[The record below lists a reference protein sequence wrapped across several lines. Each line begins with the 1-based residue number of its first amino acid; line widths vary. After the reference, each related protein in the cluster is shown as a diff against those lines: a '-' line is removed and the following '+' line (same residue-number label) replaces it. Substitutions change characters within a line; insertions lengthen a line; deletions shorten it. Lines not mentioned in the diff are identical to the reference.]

1 MELKRIFDIPDYQKK
16 NYPKSDALNEKIN
29 GKWISHS
36 IDECIDNINKVSLAL
51 LASGIKKDDKISI
64 ISNNRPEWNFVDFG
78 IMQVGAVNVPVY
90 PTSAEEDYVFIFNDA
105 EVKMVF
111 VSSEELFQKIQNIK
125 SRIPS
130 LKEVFTFNKVKGASH
145 FSEFMERSQNGSVT
159 ELEKIKNSI
168 SSDDVSTII
177 YTSGTT
183 GFPKGVMLSHAN
195 ILADLI
201 AAKPLMPVG
210 EKDCA
215 LSFLPLNHS
224 FEKMISYL
232 YLCYGVSI
240 FYAESMDTIGDNLRE
255 VKPQMMTCVPRL
267 LEKVYERILSKGQ
280 EQTGIKRALFFW
292 ALSLGERWDNQ
303 KSNGI
308 FYTIQLAIAN
318 KLVFSKWRAALG
330 GKLKCVVTGAAP
342 MQQKLSRIFTSAHI
356 VIMEG
361 YGLTETSP
369 AISVSRYNLDENI
382 IGCVG
387 PVIPGVEV
395 KIAED
400 GEILCRGAIVM
411 KGYYKRPDLTAE
423 VIDKDGW
430 LHTGDIG
437 EMVQNKFLKIT
448 DRKKE
453 LFKTSG
459 GKYVAPQP
467 IENKFKEELLIEQM
481 MVVGASRKFPAA
493 LIVPSA
499 NNLKVWCT
507 QHGINFTNTSEMIR
521 NEAVKKKFELLVE
534 ENNKLFGHS
543 EQIKKFTLVPNEW
556 TIADG
561 ELTPTL
567 KLKRKIIEKKFE
579 KEIEA
584 MYAEN

>member
-1 MELKRIFDIPDYQKK
+1 MELKLIFDIPEFQKK
-16 NYPKSDALNEKIN
+16 NYPKTDALNEKIN
-29 GKWISHS
+29 GNWINHS
-36 IDECIDNINKVSLAL
+36 IDDCINNINKVSLAL
-51 LASGIKKDDKISI
+51 MASGIMKDDKISI

-78 IMQVGAVNVPVY
+78 AMQTGAINVPVY

-111 VSSEELFQKIQNIK
+111 VGSEELFQKVQNIK

-130 LKEVFTFNKVKGASH
+130 LKEVFTFNQVNGASH
-145 FSEFMERSQNGSVT
+145 FSEFMERSKSGSVT

-168 SSDDVSTII
+168 TPEDISTII

-183 GFPKGVMLSHAN
+183 GFPKGVMLTHNN
-195 ILADLI
+195 IMADVI

-210 EKDCA
+210 EEDKA

-232 YLCYGVSI
+232 YLCYGISI
-240 FYAESMDTIGDNLRE
+240 YYAESMDTIGDNLRE
-255 VKPQMMTCVPRL
+255 VKPQIMTCVPRL
-267 LEKVYERILSKGQ
+267 LEKVYERILTKGQ
-280 EQTGIKRALFFW
+280 DLKGIKRALFFW

-303 KSNGI
+303 KSNGL
-308 FYTIQLAIAN
+308 FYKIQLAIAN
-318 KLVFSKWRAALG
+318 KLIFSKWRAALG
-330 GKLKCVVTGAAP
+330 GQLKCVVTGAAP
-342 MQQKLSRIFTSAHI
+342 MQHKLLRIFTAAKI
-356 VIMEG
+356 TIMEG

-369 AISVSRYNLDENI
+369 AMTVSRFNLDENV

-387 PVIPGVEV
+387 PPLPGVEV

-437 EMVQNKFLKIT
+437 ELVNGRFLKIT

-499 NNLKVWCT
+499 NNLKVWCS
-507 QHGINFTNTSEMIR
+507 QHGIDFSNASEVIR
-521 NEAVKKKFELLVE
+521 NEAVKKKFEQLVA

-584 MYAEN
+584 MYSE

>member
-1 MELKRIFDIPDYQKK
+1 MELKRIFDIPAYQKEK
-16 NYPKSDALNEKIN
+16 YPKSDALNAKEN
-29 GKWISHS
+29 GLWRAYN
-36 IDECIDNINKVSLAL
+36 IDECINNINHVSFAL

-78 IMQVGAVNVPVY
+78 VMQVGAVNVPVY
-90 PTSAEEDYVFIFNDA
+90 PTITEEDYVFIFNDA

-111 VSSEELFQKIQNIK
+111 VSSEELFLKIQNIK
-125 SRIPS
+125 NRIPS
-130 LKEVFTFNKVKGASH
+130 LKEVFTFNQVKGASH
-145 FSEFMERSQNGSVT
+145 FSEFMERGKNGSVS
-159 ELEKIKNSI
+159 ELEKIKSEI
-168 SSDDVSTII
+168 TSDDISTII

-183 GFPKGVMLSHAN
+183 GFPKGVMLSHWN
-195 ILADLI
+195 VLSDVI

-210 EKDCA
+210 EKDKA

-232 YLCYGVSI
+232 YLCYGISI
-240 FYAESMDTIGDNLRE
+240 YYAESMDTIGDNLRE
-255 VKPQMMTCVPRL
+255 VKPQIMTCVPRL
-267 LEKVYERILSKGQ
+267 LEKVYEKILSKGQ
-280 EQTGIKRALFFW
+280 EQKGIKRALFFW

-308 FYTIQLAIAN
+308 FYHIQLAIAN

-330 GKLKCVVTGAAP
+330 GQLKCVVTGAAP
-342 MQQKLSRIFTSAHI
+342 MQHKLLRIFTAAKI
-356 VIMEG
+356 TIMEG

-369 AISVSRYNLDENI
+369 AISVSRFNLDENV

-387 PVIPGVEV
+387 PAIPGVEI

-437 EMVQNKFLKIT
+437 ELVNGKFLKIT

-467 IENKFKEELLIEQM
+467 IENKFKEEMLIEQM

-493 LIVPSA
+493 LIVPAA
-499 NNLKVWCT
+499 NNLKVWCG
-507 QHGINFTNTSEMIR
+507 QHGINFTNTSEVIR
-521 NEAVKKKFELLVE
+521 NEAVKKKFEQLVE
-534 ENNKLFGHS
+534 ENNKNFGHS

-584 MYAEN
+584 MYSE

>member
-1 MELKRIFDIPDYQKK
+1 MELKRIFDIPEYQKK
-16 NYPKSDALNEKIN
+16 KYPKSDALNAKEN
-29 GKWISHS
+29 GQWRAYN
-36 IDECIDNINKVSLAL
+36 IDECINNINHVSFAL

-78 IMQVGAVNVPVY
+78 VMQVGAVNVPVY
-90 PTSAEEDYVFIFNDA
+90 PTITEEDYVFIFNDA

-111 VSSEELFQKIQNIK
+111 VSSEELFLKIQNIK

-130 LKEVFTFNKVKGASH
+130 LKEVFTFNQVKGASH
-145 FSEFMERSQNGSVT
+145 FSEFMERGKNGSVT
-159 ELEKIKNSI
+159 ELEKIKSEI
-168 SSDDVSTII
+168 TSDDISTII

-183 GFPKGVMLSHAN
+183 GFPKGVMLSHWN
-195 ILADLI
+195 VLSDVI

-210 EKDCA
+210 EKDKA

-232 YLCYGVSI
+232 YLCYGISI
-240 FYAESMDTIGDNLRE
+240 YYAESMDTIGDNLRE
-255 VKPQMMTCVPRL
+255 VKPQIMTCVPRL
-267 LEKVYERILSKGQ
+267 LEKVYEKILSKGQ
-280 EQTGIKRALFFW
+280 EQKGIKRALFFW
-292 ALSLGERWDNQ
+292 ALALGERWDNQ

-308 FYTIQLAIAN
+308 FYHIQLAIAN

-330 GKLKCVVTGAAP
+330 GQLKCVVTGAAP
-342 MQQKLSRIFTSAHI
+342 MQHKLLRIFTAAKI

-369 AISVSRYNLDENI
+369 AISVSRFNLDENV

-387 PVIPGVEV
+387 PAIPGVEI

-437 EMVQNKFLKIT
+437 ELVNGKFLKIT
-448 DRKKE
+448 NRKKE

-481 MVVGASRKFPAA
+481 MVIGASRKFPSA
-493 LIVPSA
+493 LIVPAA
-499 NNLKVWCT
+499 NNLKAWCS

-521 NEAVKKKFELLVE
+521 NEDVKKKFEQVVE

-584 MYAEN
+584 MYAE

>member
-1 MELKRIFDIPDYQKK
+1 MELKRIFDIPEYQKK
-16 NYPKSDALNEKIN
+16 KYPKSDALNAKEN
-29 GKWISHS
+29 GQWRAYG

-78 IMQVGAVNVPVY
+78 IMQIGAVNVPVY

-111 VSSEELFQKIQNIK
+111 VSSEELFLKIQNIK

-130 LKEVFTFNKVKGASH
+130 LKEVFTFNQVKGASH
-145 FSEFMERSQNGSVT
+145 FSEFMERGKNGSVT
-159 ELEKIKNSI
+159 ELEKIKSGI
-168 SSDDVSTII
+168 TSDDISTII

-183 GFPKGVMLSHAN
+183 GFPKGVMLSHWN
-195 ILADLI
+195 VLSDVI

-210 EKDCA
+210 EKDKA

-232 YLCYGVSI
+232 YLCYGISI
-240 FYAESMDTIGDNLRE
+240 YYAESMDTIGDNLRE
-255 VKPQMMTCVPRL
+255 VKPQIMTCVPRL
-267 LEKVYERILSKGQ
+267 LEKVYEKILSKGQ
-280 EQTGIKRALFFW
+280 EQKGIKRALFFW

-308 FYTIQLAIAN
+308 FYPIQMAIAN

-330 GKLKCVVTGAAP
+330 GQLKCVVTGAAP
-342 MQQKLSRIFTSAHI
+342 MQHKLLRIFTAAKI
-356 VIMEG
+356 TIMEG

-369 AISVSRYNLDENI
+369 AISVSRFNLDENV

-387 PVIPGVEV
+387 PAIPGVEI

-437 EMVQNKFLKIT
+437 ELVNGKFLKIT

-481 MVVGASRKFPAA
+481 IVVGASRKFPAA

-521 NEAVKKKFELLVE
+521 NEAVKKKFEQLVA

-584 MYAEN
+584 MYEEN

>member
-1 MELKRIFDIPDYQKK
+1 MELKRIFDIPEFQKK
-16 NYPKSDALNEKIN
+16 NYPKSDALSEKIN
-29 GKWISHS
+29 GKWVNHS
-36 IDECIDNINKVSLAL
+36 IDDCIENINKVSLAL
-51 LASGIKKDDKISI
+51 IASGIKKEDKISI

-78 IMQVGAVNVPVY
+78 AMQIGAINVPVY
-90 PTSAEEDYVFIFNDA
+90 PTITEEDYVFIFNDA
-105 EVKMVF
+105 EVKIVF
-111 VSSEELFQKIQNIK
+111 VSSEELFQKVQNIK

-130 LKEVFTFNKVKGASH
+130 LKEVFTFNQVKGASH
-145 FSEFMERSQNGSVT
+145 FSEFMERGKTGSVT
-159 ELEKIKNSI
+159 ELEKIKISI
-168 SSDDVSTII
+168 TSEDVATII

-183 GFPKGVMLSHAN
+183 GFPKGVMLSHWN
-195 ILADLI
+195 VLSDVI
-201 AAKPLMPVG
+201 AARLLMPVG
-210 EKDCA
+210 EKDKA

-240 FYAESMDTIGDNLRE
+240 YYAESMDTIGDNLRE
-255 VKPQMMTCVPRL
+255 VKPQIMTCVPRL
-267 LEKVYERILSKGQ
+267 LEKVYEKIVSKGH
-280 EQTGIKRALFFW
+280 EQKGIKRALFFW
-292 ALSLGERWDNQ
+292 ALSLGARWDNQ
-303 KSNGI
+303 KSNGL
-308 FYTIQLAIAN
+308 FYNLQLAIAN
-318 KLVFSKWRAALG
+318 KLVFSKWRTALG
-330 GKLKCVVTGAAP
+330 GQLKCVVTGAAP
-342 MQQKLSRIFTSAHI
+342 MQHKLLRIFTAAKI
-356 VIMEG
+356 VVMEG

-369 AISVSRYNLDENI
+369 AISVSRFNLDENV

-387 PVIPGVEV
+387 PPIPGVEV

-400 GEILCRGAIVM
+400 GEILCRGPIIM

-423 VIDKDGW
+423 VIDMDGW

-437 EMVQNKFLKIT
+437 ELVNGKFLKIT

-467 IENKFKEELLIEQM
+467 IENKFKEEQLIEQM
-481 MVVGASRKFPAA
+481 MVVGASQKFPAA

-499 NNLKVWCT
+499 NNLKIWCT
-507 QHGINFTNTSEMIR
+507 AHGINFTNTKEMIR
-521 NEAVKKKFELLVE
+521 NEEVIKKFEQLLE
-534 ENNKLFGHS
+534 DNNKLFGHS

-567 KLKRKIIEKKFE
+567 KLKRKIIEKKYE
-579 KEIEA
+579 KEIAA
-584 MYAEN
+584 MYTD

>member
-1 MELKRIFDIPDYQKK
+1 MELKRIFDIPDHQKK
-16 NYPKSDALNEKIN
+16 NYPKRDALNAKEN
-29 GKWISHS
+29 GQWRAYS
-36 IDECIDNINKVSLAL
+36 IDECIDNIDKVSFAL

-64 ISNNRPEWNFVDFG
+64 ISNNRPEWNYVDFG
-78 IMQVGAVNVPVY
+78 AMQTGAIIVPLY
-90 PTSAEEDYVFIFNDA
+90 PTSTEEDYVFIFNDA
-105 EVKMVF
+105 EVKIVF
-111 VSSEELFQKIQNIK
+111 VSSEELYQKVQNIK

-130 LKEVFTFNKVKGASH
+130 LKEVFTFNQVKGAPH
-145 FSEFMERSQNGSVT
+145 FSEFMERSKNGSVT
-159 ELEKIKNSI
+159 ELEKIKSNI
-168 SSDDVSTII
+168 TQEDVSTII

-183 GFPKGVMLSHAN
+183 GFPKGVMLTHNN
-195 ILADLI
+195 IMADVI

-210 EKDCA
+210 EKDKA

-232 YLCYGVSI
+232 YLCYGISI
-240 FYAESMDTIGDNLRE
+240 YYAESMDTIGDNLRE
-255 VKPQMMTCVPRL
+255 VKPQIMTCVPRL
-267 LEKVYERILSKGQ
+267 LEKVYEKILTKGQ
-280 EQTGIKRALFFW
+280 DLKGIKRALFFW

-308 FYTIQLAIAN
+308 FYNLQLAIAN
-318 KLVFSKWRAALG
+318 KLIFSKWREALG
-330 GKLKCVVTGAAP
+330 GELKCVVTGAAP
-342 MQQKLSRIFTSAHI
+342 MQHKLLRIFTAAKI
-356 VIMEG
+356 TIMEG

-369 AISVSRYNLDENI
+369 AMTVSRFNLDENV

-387 PVIPGVEV
+387 PPLPGVEV

-437 EMVQNKFLKIT
+437 EFVNGKFLKIT

-481 MVVGASRKFPAA
+481 MVVGAYRKFPAA
-493 LIVPSA
+493 LIVPAA

-507 QHGINFTNTSEMIR
+507 QHGINFTNTSEMIN
-521 NEAVKKKFELLVE
+521 NEAVKKKFAQLVE

-567 KLKRKIIEKKFE
+567 KLKRKIIERKFE

>member
-1 MELKRIFDIPDYQKK
+1 MELKRIFDIPEYQKK
-16 NYPKSDALNEKIN
+16 KYPKSDALNAKEN
-29 GKWISHS
+29 GQWRAYN
-36 IDECIDNINKVSLAL
+36 IDECINNINHVSFAL

-78 IMQVGAVNVPVY
+78 VMQVGAVNVPVY
-90 PTSAEEDYVFIFNDA
+90 PTITEEDYVFIFNDA

-111 VSSEELFQKIQNIK
+111 VSSEELFLKIQNIK

-130 LKEVFTFNKVKGASH
+130 LKEVFTFNQVKGASH
-145 FSEFMERSQNGSVT
+145 FSEFMERGKNGSVT
-159 ELEKIKNSI
+159 ELEKIKSEI
-168 SSDDVSTII
+168 TSDDISTII

-183 GFPKGVMLSHAN
+183 GFPKGVMLSHWN
-195 ILADLI
+195 VLSDVI

-210 EKDCA
+210 EKDKA

-232 YLCYGVSI
+232 YLCYGISI
-240 FYAESMDTIGDNLRE
+240 YYAESMDTIGDNLRE
-255 VKPQMMTCVPRL
+255 VKPQIMTCVPRL
-267 LEKVYERILSKGQ
+267 LEKVYEKILSKGQ
-280 EQTGIKRALFFW
+280 EQKGIKRALFFW
-292 ALSLGERWDNQ
+292 ALALGERWDNQ

-308 FYTIQLAIAN
+308 FYHIQLAIAN

-330 GKLKCVVTGAAP
+330 GQLKCVVTGAAP
-342 MQQKLSRIFTSAHI
+342 MQHKLLRIFTAAKI

-369 AISVSRYNLDENI
+369 AISVSRFNLDENV

-387 PVIPGVEV
+387 PAIPGVEI

-437 EMVQNKFLKIT
+437 ELVNGKFLKIT

-481 MVVGASRKFPAA
+481 MVIGASRKFPSA
-493 LIVPSA
+493 LIVPAA
-499 NNLKVWCT
+499 NNLKAWCS
-507 QHGINFTNTSEMIR
+507 QHGINFTNTSDIIR
-521 NEAVKKKFELLVE
+521 NEAVKKKFEQLVE

-543 EQIKKFTLVPNEW
+543 EQIKKFTLVPDEW
-556 TIADG
+556 TITEG

-567 KLKRKIIEKKFE
+567 KLKRKFIEKKYE

-584 MYAEN
+584 MYTE